1 MKNINIIKVFILLC
15 TVSLFVSCDEGGD
28 PDPGG
33 TNVEAIAGDWWVIAL
48 EPDGVTPAYGG
59 DYVQFSTYNTAAN
72 DNGFWLDDNDNWMEI
87 KAKASLNVDG
97 MTFSSEPNT
106 PELYTDETVTVTN
119 GMITKNSYTT
129 TSNTTVDEISFEAEF
144 SWDPGTV
151 YKFVGHKRTGFL
163 EDENPNY

>member
-87 KAKASLNVDG
+87 KAKASLNADG

-106 PELYTDETVTVTN
+106 LELYTDETVTVTN